1 MKAVWLVLAAAPAL
15 AAAAV
20 PATAGGEFFDDFS
33 QPDIAALRASGWVL
47 REGTGHPGLPGA
59 RFAPAQLSLDGGL
72 LRLKLSTDGTPAT
85 TTLAQLCAARKFLIG
100 TTTARMRLRD
110 TPGSRDPVIQSFF
123 LASPLKHDFD
133 PDFSEVDFEY
143 LPHGGWGEPETRLY
157 GVSWQTV
164 RIDPWQSHNQASIAQ
179 GSFDG
184 WQLLTVQVEAT
195 RTRHYVN
202 GRLLGEHTGRNVPAK
217 PMAISFN
224 HWLAA
229 GAVPGELREHAFE
242 IDWVLHQAGR
252 TLSPAAMQARATELR
267 RQGVARRD
275 TVPDAGLTSECNL

>member
-1 MKAVWLVLAAAPAL
+1 MRLAALLVAAL
-15 AAAAV
+15 AL
-20 PATAGGEFFDDFS
+20 PAWATGEFFDDFL
-33 QPDIAALRASGWVL
+33 QADLDAMRASGWVL
-47 REGTGHPGLPGA
+47 RAGEGHPGLPGA
-59 RFAPAQLSLDGGL
+59 RFSASQLTLQGGL
-72 LRLKLSTDGTPAT
+72 LKLTLSTDGTPAH
-85 TTLAQLCAARKFLIG
+85 TTLAQLCGPRKFLVG
-100 TTTARMRLRD
+100 TTTARVRLRD

-123 LASPLKHDFD
+123 LASPLKHDYD

-164 RIDPWQSHNQASIAQ
+164 RIAPWQSFNQASILP

-184 WQLLTVQVEAT
+184 WQLLTVQVEPT

-202 GRLLGEHTGRNVPAK
+202 GRLMGEHTGRNVPAK

-229 GAVPGELREHAFE
+229 GAVAGAPREHAFE
-242 IDWVLHQAGR
+242 VDWVLHAAGQ
-252 TLSPAAMQARATELR
+252 TLSPDGMQARAEQLR
-267 RQGVARRD
+267 SQGVGRRD
-275 TVPDAGLTSECNL
+275 TVPESGLTSECNL

>member
-1 MKAVWLVLAAAPAL
+1 MKAAWLLLAAAPA
-15 AAAAV
+15 V
-20 PATAGGEFFDDFS
+20 AGGEFFDDFS
-33 QPDIAALRASGWVL
+33 QKDIDALRASGWVL

-59 RFAPAQLSLDGGL
+59 RFAPGQLTLDGGL
-72 LRLKLSTDGTPAT
+72 LKLTLSTDGTPAH
-85 TTLAQLCAARKFLIG
+85 TTLAQLCAPRKFLVG
-100 TTTARMRLRD
+100 TTTARVRLRD
-110 TPGSRDPVIQSFF
+110 TPGSRDPIIQSFF
-123 LASPLKHDFD
+123 LASTLRHDYD

-157 GVSWQTV
+157 GVSWHTV
-164 RIDPWQSHNQASIAQ
+164 RIDPWQSFNQASTLP

-202 GRLLGEHTGRNVPAK
+202 GRLIGEHTGRNVPSH

-229 GAVPGELREHAFE
+229 GAVAGAPREYSFDV
-242 IDWVLHQAGR
+242 DWVLHEAGR
-252 TLSPAAMQARATELR
+252 TLTPAAMQARAAQLK
-267 RQGVARRD
+267 RQGKDRVD
-275 TVPDAGLTSECNL
+275 TVPDSGLVSECNL

>member
-1 MKAVWLVLAAAPAL
+1 MKALLLAL
-15 AAAAV
+15 AVTPAWAA
-20 PATAGGEFFDDFS
+20 GEFFDDFS
-33 QPDIAALRASGWVL
+33 QPGVDALRSSGWVL

-59 RFAPAQLSLDGGL
+59 RFSPGQLTLDGGRL
-72 LRLKLSTDGTPAT
+72 QLKLSTDGTPAH
-85 TTLAQLCAARKFLIG
+85 TTLAQLCAPRKFLIG
-100 TTTARMRLRD
+100 TTTARVRFRD
-110 TPGSRDPVIQSFF
+110 TPGSRDPIIQSFF
-123 LASPLKHDFD
+123 LAGPLRHDYD

-143 LPHGGWGEPETRLY
+143 LPHGGWGEPQTRLY

-164 RIDPWQSHNQASIAQ
+164 RIDPWQSFNQASIAP

-184 WQLLTVQVEAT
+184 WQLLTVQVEAV

-229 GAVPGELREHAFE
+229 GAVAGAPRDYQFE
-242 IDWVLHQAGR
+242 VDWVLHEAGR
-252 TLSPAAMQARATELR
+252 TVSPADMQARAEQLR
-267 RQGVARRD
+267 QQGVARQD
-275 TVPDAGLTSECNL
+275 TVPDLGLTSECNL